1 MPARPGAV
9 RPVTAGQLAALA
21 ERDGWV
27 CWLCDGQIDPSLP
40 RSLPGAASI
49 DHVVPRSRG
58 GTSDLRNL
66 RLAHRRCNGRRGSSL
81 PELDWPARFCA
92 IDTAPLWA
100 VAVRAVQ
107 RRRPEVVAV
116 LPTRELAEDAAAWA
130 VDRLTRFLGG
140 AWNAVVDPVGTSTD
154 TCAVRI
160 SVTGELDVPD
170 LGRPRNGA
178 RDTAGARARVRRRRR

>member
-1 MPARPGAV
+1 M
-9 RPVTAGQLAALA
+9 TAAQLAALA
-21 ERDGWV
+21 RRDGWV
-27 CWLCDGQIDPSLP
+27 CWLCDGAIDPALP

-66 RLAHRRCNGRRGSSL
+66 RIAHRRCNTRRGSSL

-100 VAVRAVQ
+100 VAVRAER
-107 RRRPEVVAV
+107 RRRPEVIAV
-116 LPTRELAEDAAAWA
+116 LPTRELAGEAAAWA

-140 AWNAVVDPVGTSTD
+140 TWTAVVDPVGATTD
-154 TCAVRI
+154 TCAVRV
-160 SVTGELDVPD
+160 SVTGDLDVPD

-178 RDTAGARARVRRRRR
+178 RDLGRPGGRRRR

>member
-1 MPARPGAV
+1 M
-9 RPVTAGQLAALA
+9 TASQLAALA
-21 ERDGWV
+21 DRDGWV
-27 CWLCDGQIDPSLP
+27 CWLCDGAIDPSLA

-66 RLAHRRCNGRRGSSL
+66 RLAHRRCNSRRGSSL

-107 RRRPEVVAV
+107 QRRPEVVAV
-116 LPTRELAEDAAAWA
+116 LPTRDLAEEAAAWA
-130 VDRLTRFLGG
+130 AERLTRFLGG
-140 AWNAVVDPVGTSTD
+140 AWTATVDRVGTSTD
-154 TCAVRI
+154 TCAVRL
-160 SVTGELDVPD
+160 SVKGEVDLPD

-178 RDTAGARARVRRRRR
+178 RDPGRPTGRRRR

>member
-1 MPARPGAV
+1 M
-9 RPVTAGQLAALA
+9 TAAQLTALA
-21 ERDGWV
+21 ERDGWS
-27 CWLCDGQIDPSLP
+27 CWLCDGPIDPSLP
-40 RSLPGAASI
+40 RTLPGAASI

-66 RLAHRRCNGRRGSSL
+66 RLAHRRCNTRRGSTL

-92 IDTAPLWA
+92 IDAAPLWA
-100 VAVRAVQ
+100 VAVRAGR

-116 LPTRELAEDAAAWA
+116 LPTRELAEEAATWA

-140 AWNAVVDPVGTSTD
+140 TWTAGVDRVGTSTD
-154 TCAVRI
+154 TCAVRV

-170 LGRPRNGA
+170 VGRPRNGG
-178 RDTAGARARVRRRRR
+178 RDGAGRSGGRRRR